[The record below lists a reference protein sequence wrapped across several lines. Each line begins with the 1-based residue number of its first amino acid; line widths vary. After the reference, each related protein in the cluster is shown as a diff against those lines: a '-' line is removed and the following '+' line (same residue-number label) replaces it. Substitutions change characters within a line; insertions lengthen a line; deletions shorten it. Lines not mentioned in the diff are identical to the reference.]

1 MAPIDIIVLL
11 LIAVAF
17 VAVCIRMYR
26 KGSCADCAQGG
37 YCTGHC
43 SSGKKRGYSAV
54 RWHKNSRRV
63 RRLRASTRLLPSS
76 RVGLNRRFL

>member
-1 MAPIDIIVLL
+1 MAPVDIIVLL

-17 VAVCIRMYR
+17 VAVCVRMYR

-43 SSGKKRGYSAV
+43 SSGKKKRLFGRKRAQEQPTCAALKGVDQVAAELSRGV
-54 RWHKNSRRV
+54 K
-63 RRLRASTRLLPSS
+63 
-76 RVGLNRRFL
+76 

>member
-11 LIAVAF
+11 LIAVTF
-17 VAVCIRMYR
+17 VAVCVRMHR

-43 SSGKKRGYSAV
+43 SSGKKKGHLGPKKNTGPATCAALKGVDRVAEELSRGV
-54 RWHKNSRRV
+54 K
-63 RRLRASTRLLPSS
+63 
-76 RVGLNRRFL
+76 

>member
-17 VAVCIRMYR
+17 VAVCVRMHR

-43 SSGKKRGYSAV
+43 SSGKKKGHLGPKKSTGPATCAALKGVDRVAEELSRGV
-54 RWHKNSRRV
+54 K
-63 RRLRASTRLLPSS
+63 
-76 RVGLNRRFL
+76 